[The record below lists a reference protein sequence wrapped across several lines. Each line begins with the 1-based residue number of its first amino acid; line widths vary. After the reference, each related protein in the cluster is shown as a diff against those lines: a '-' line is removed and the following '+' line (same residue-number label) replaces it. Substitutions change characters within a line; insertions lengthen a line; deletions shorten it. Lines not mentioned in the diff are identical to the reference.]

1 MSAFY
6 TSSSAFAAS
15 VACPHFL
22 PANQRTVSNTHTH
35 TRTVII
41 YLNSNL
47 IIYLFIRFNYEMSCL
62 SLSLFLAL
70 LLRLQLVIK
79 FLLEFLFREV
89 HFTNGSV
96 VLYSPLSSCTVGQ
109 SLVLNKSL

>member
-1 MSAFY
+1 
-6 TSSSAFAAS
+6 
-15 VACPHFL
+15 
-22 PANQRTVSNTHTH
+22 
-35 TRTVII
+35 
-41 YLNSNL
+41 
-47 IIYLFIRFNYEMSCL
+47 MSCL

-109 SLVLNKSL
+109 SLVLNKSLKKVCFLSYRRRRPGLVDINGVTKKTQKSLILSGQIV